1 MHQGP
6 VQNFMAIAMKAP
18 ADPGTVPMH
27 QLPGG
32 NLFASRDMMTGNF
45 LLPLMDDSSMT
56 VNYTLDVAPDGNTAT
71 VTLVATAGLTEG
83 SAKGDNFGN
92 VQLTRQMTVDLRPDV
107 PVVTDV
113 KLAQTLVA

>member
-1 MHQGP
+1 M
-6 VQNFMAIAMKAP
+6 QNFMAIAMKAP
-18 ADPGTVPMH
+18 ADPGKVAMH
-27 QLPGG
+27 QLPGA

-45 LLPLMDDSSMT
+45 LLPLMDDSSMRAT
-56 VNYTLDVAPDGNTAT
+56 FTLDVAPDGNTAT

-83 SAKGDNFGN
+83 SSPGDTFGQ

-113 KLAQTLVA
+113 KLAQNLVA

>member
-1 MHQGP
+1 MALDINGYNSVFRNF
-6 VQNFMAIAMKAP
+6 VQFVAK
-18 ADPGTVPMH
+18 
-27 QLPGG
+27 LP
-32 NLFASRDMMTGNF
+32 
-45 LLPLMDDSSMT
+45 
-56 VNYTLDVAPDGNTAT
+56 LDVAPDGNTAT

-83 SAKGDNFGN
+83 SSPGDTFGQ